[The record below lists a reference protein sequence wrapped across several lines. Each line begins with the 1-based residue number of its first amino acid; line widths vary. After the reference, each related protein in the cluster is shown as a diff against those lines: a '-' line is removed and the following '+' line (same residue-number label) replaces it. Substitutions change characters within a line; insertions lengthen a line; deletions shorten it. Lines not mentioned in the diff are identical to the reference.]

1 MVEIHSLQ
9 EEIGFLHQK
18 IETLQ
23 LDNYDSRLTLMEI
36 ELSKKTIAYEELEE
50 KYVQSL
56 GKQSVL
62 SKEKSLLETKEKYM
76 LVEYQGKLQELQEW
90 CENLKQ
96 ENKALKSGKKFD
108 KKQKITKDVIQPP
121 QTIKKDESVIQNNN
135 IQTNPFLDPS
145 SNQEVTNTTPSL
157 PRQKNKVETNP
168 FLDPSLT
175 QQPITTHEKTIE
187 TNPFLDPS
195 LNQQPKTPL
204 QENEIQTNP
213 FIDTAAP
220 QQSQNTNP
228 FIDVTVTQQQ
238 SQNTNPFIDNSS
250 QKSDPLNKTQKKE
263 TNPFLDE
270 SLINQITQK
279 NSDQPKSVSKSS
291 SQVGVIIHSTST
303 NEIKEKL
310 PEKKQFVLE
319 KPQVVIKPEF
329 SEFGVDDSS
338 SDNEIITKNMSNQ
351 TKGVIELKKKNEVLK
366 KENEILKLQLSESIE
381 KNSEL
386 ESVMKRSIDDK
397 TTIIQSL
404 QNNIVTLESQLKQS
418 TFKQKQLESKL
429 EDYTKAS
436 SEEVE
441 ENNRYLLLNGICV
454 ALKMGNPD
462 YERTHLSVST
472 LYEQIKNKKIP
483 LCQWPLY
490 VSTSFDNEIN
500 GGNEDDVV

>member
-1 MVEIHSLQ
+1 MDPVESLMIEIHSLQ

-36 ELSKKTIAYEELEE
+36 ELSKKTVAYEELEE

-76 LVEYQGKLQELQEW
+76 LVEYQSKLQELQEW

-108 KKQKITKDVIQPP
+108 KKQKITKGVIQPQPP

-135 IQTNPFLDPS
+135 TQTNPFLDPS
-145 SNQEVTNTTPSL
+145 LNQELNNTTQQPSI
-157 PRQKNKVETNP
+157 QKNKIETNP

-195 LNQQPKTPL
+195 LNQQSTTPL

-213 FIDTAAP
+213 FIDSATK
-220 QQSQNTNP
+220 QQNQNTNP
-228 FIDVTVTQQQ
+228 FT
-238 SQNTNPFIDNSS
+238 DNSS
-250 QKSDPLNKTQKKE
+250 QMLNPLNKTEKKE

-270 SLINQITQK
+270 SLINQMTQQ
-279 NSDQPKSVSKSS
+279 NSTQPKSVSKGS
-291 SQVGVIIHSTST
+291 SQVNVIIHSTST
-303 NEIKEKL
+303 NEIKEKV

-329 SEFGVDDSS
+329 SNFGVDDSS
-338 SDNEIITKNMSNQ
+338 SDNEIITKSTNNQ
-351 TKGVIELKKKNEVLK
+351 TKGFIELKEKNEVLK
-366 KENEILKLQLSESIE
+366 KENEKLKLQLTESIE
-381 KNSEL
+381 KNNEL

-397 TTIIQSL
+397 TTIIQTL
-404 QNNIVTLESQLKQS
+404 QNNIVTLENQLKQS

-441 ENNRYLLLNGICV
+441 ENNKYLLLNGICV

-462 YERTHLSVST
+462 YEKTHLSVST
-472 LYEQIKNKKIP
+472 LFEQVKNKKIP

-490 VSTSFDNEIN
+490 VSTTFDNEV
-500 GGNEDDVV
+500 NERNESDVV

>member
-1 MVEIHSLQ
+1 MDPVESLMIEIHSLQ

-36 ELSKKTIAYEELEE
+36 ELSKKTVAYEELEE

-76 LVEYQGKLQELQEW
+76 LVEYQSKLQELQEW

-108 KKQKITKDVIQPP
+108 KKQKITKGVIQPP
-121 QTIKKDESVIQNNN
+121 QTIKIDESVIQNNN

-145 SNQEVTNTTPSL
+145 LNQELNNTTPQ
-157 PRQKNKVETNP
+157 PDIQKNKIETNP

-175 QQPITTHEKTIE
+175 QQPITTHEKTTE

-195 LNQQPKTPL
+195 LNQQSTTTL

-213 FIDTAAP
+213 FIDTSTK
-220 QQSQNTNP
+220 QQNQSSNP
-228 FIDVTVTQQQ
+228 FT
-238 SQNTNPFIDNSS
+238 DNSS
-250 QKSDPLNKTQKKE
+250 QMLNPLNKTEKKE

-270 SLINQITQK
+270 SLINQMTQQ
-279 NSDQPKSVSKSS
+279 NSNQPKSVSKGS
-291 SQVGVIIHSTST
+291 SQVNVIIHSTST
-303 NEIKEKL
+303 NEIKEKV

-329 SEFGVDDSS
+329 SNFGVDDSS
-338 SDNEIITKNMSNQ
+338 SDNEIITKSTNNQ
-351 TKGVIELKKKNEVLK
+351 TKGLIELKEKNEVLK
-366 KENEILKLQLSESIE
+366 KENEKLKLQLTESIE
-381 KNSEL
+381 KNNEL

-397 TTIIQSL
+397 TTIIQTL
-404 QNNIVTLESQLKQS
+404 QNNIVSLENQLKQS

-441 ENNRYLLLNGICV
+441 ENNNYLLLNGICV

-462 YERTHLSVST
+462 YEKTHLSVST
-472 LYEQIKNKKIP
+472 LFEQVKNKKIP

-490 VSTSFDNEIN
+490 VSTTFDNEV
-500 GGNEDDVV
+500 NERNENDVV